1 MYSFFY
7 NLPGMKSVAVYCGSV
22 FGSPEYTRVAYG
34 VGKTLAERGIRIVYG
49 GMRAGLMGKVADAA
63 LENGGQVVGV
73 IPDFLGKLEA
83 MHEGLTEIH
92 IVETLQQRKLKMAE
106 LAEGI
111 IVLPG
116 GYGTLDELFEVL
128 VWAQLGIFSGPV
140 GVLNTDGF
148 YDHLL
153 AHLDK
158 ARDEQFL
165 RPEYRAV
172 VRVHEEIEGLLSEM
186 IRFATF

>member
-7 NLPGMKSVAVYCGSV
+7 NWPEMKSVAIYCGSA
-22 FGSPEYTRVAYG
+22 FGRPEYARVAYE
-34 VGKTLAERGIRIVYG
+34 VGKTLAGRGIRIVYG
-49 GMRAGLMGKVADAA
+49 GTRAGLMGKVADAA

-73 IPDFLGKLEA
+73 IPDFLGKLEV

-92 IVETLQQRKLKMAE
+92 IVETLPQRKLKMVE

-128 VWAQLGIFSGPV
+128 VWSQLGIFSGPV
-140 GVLNTDGF
+140 GILNTNGF

-158 ARDEQFL
+158 ALDEQFL
-165 RPEYRAV
+165 RPENRAV
-172 VRVHEEIEGLLSEM
+172 VRAHQEIEGLLSGM
-186 IRFATF
+186 IRFAAL